1 MLTKRTQKAIDILH
15 EIAYNQSHLC
25 SKSKGA
31 TLCSPECSTI
41 LDQLYAAG
49 LIRLL
54 PGMDAGNCASYALCL
69 CLSEITLYQ
78 LLLAI
83 NENINLVNPLTNE
96 ERIYKHYHYGTGALK
111 LGVLNQTLC
120 TLLQDVHVIDF

>member
-15 EIAYNQSHLC
+15 EIAYRQSHLC
-25 SKSKGA
+25 PRRMGA
-31 TLCSPECSTI
+31 TLCVPECSTI
-41 LDQLYAAG
+41 LDQLCAAG

-54 PGMDAGNCASYALCL
+54 PDMDAGNCNSYALCL

-83 NENINLVNPLTNE
+83 DENINLVNPLANE

-111 LGVLNQTLC
+111 LGVVNQTLC
-120 TLLQDVHVIDF
+120 TLLCDVHVIDF